1 MPGCPTN
8 LNMLSTINSKF
19 PRDRGRK
26 ARDHCCP
33 YRYRRFSCNLEI
45 FAHVAF
51 TKGSN
56 LRKTGINNLPQSCT
70 CWRWSNNKF
79 VWLPPRRRRDHVR
92 ALEASETQRLHMPHK
107 KADCQLLHTFVGIG
121 YRVGSVTTKGKKDS
135 TSLLP
140 VPLPMAVKRL
150 VARRNP
156 LEILGRRRH
165 WTSDCWRHW
174 ARGLQEA
181 SQREGGP
188 TSKDTGIDDHS
199 FD

>member
-1 MPGCPTN
+1 
-8 LNMLSTINSKF
+8 MLSTINSKF

-26 ARDHCCP
+26 ARDRCCP
-33 YRYRRFSCNLEI
+33 YRYRWFSCDLEI
-45 FAHVAF
+45 FAQVAF
-51 TKGSN
+51 TKGST
-56 LRKTGINNLPQSCT
+56 LRKTGINNLPQYCT

-79 VWLPPRRRRDHVR
+79 VWLRPCGRRDHVR
-92 ALEASETQRLHMPHK
+92 APEASEPKQRLHIPHTK
-107 KADCQLLHTFVGIG
+107 CRLPIFHTFVRIG
-121 YRVGSVTTKGKKDS
+121 YRVDSVTIMGKKDS

-156 LEILGRRRH
+156 LELLWRRRH
-165 WTSDCWRHW
+165 WTSDCRQHW

-181 SQREGGP
+181 SQRKGEP